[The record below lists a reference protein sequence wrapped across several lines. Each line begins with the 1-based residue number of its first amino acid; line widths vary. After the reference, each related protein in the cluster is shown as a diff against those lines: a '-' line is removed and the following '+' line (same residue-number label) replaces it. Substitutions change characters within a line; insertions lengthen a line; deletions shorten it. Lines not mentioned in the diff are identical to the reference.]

1 MSTVNTMTLTEFLLA
16 RIAEDE
22 AAAERGRSHNGGGT
36 FANDNYGYL
45 LVQPARVLAECAAKR
60 QAIEAAW
67 GDQVQIEGEVG
78 SLPGPRGDVCEGR
91 QSGGRRAPR
100 RRVRRPSRL
109 PRRMA
114 ALTQI
119 VRKD

>member
-67 GDQVQIEGEVG
+67 GDQVQIEGEWG
-78 SLPGPRGDVCEGR
+78 HCQGR
-91 QSGGRRAPR
+91 EEMSVKDDNPAVVEHLAAVYADHPDYREEW
-100 RRVRRPSRL
+100 RP
-109 PRRMA
+109 
-114 ALTQI
+114 
-119 VRKD
+119 